1 MYKTP
6 KTEIKPYMKMTDL
19 IEENP
24 ALLLMMQHFDM
35 DFMVDDNTVEMLCQR
50 YELSVELFISVG
62 NLYNGLRPKS
72 EVILSENDFIE
83 IIRFLRNSHIY
94 YRKYKYPELSA
105 YINSLQK
112 DNSSKELKLLEIFF
126 NNYFKEVLE
135 HLDYEDNIAFPYF
148 TNLINNKSIPC
159 NQAYSATEYYDH
171 HTDIELK
178 LTDLKNLLL
187 KHIKIEQSL
196 NLKRK
201 LLLSLF
207 ELEFDLYIHSLI
219 EETILIPAGQCIEEK
234 CN

>member
-6 KTEIKPYMKMTDL
+6 KTEIKPYMKMIDL

-83 IIRFLRNSHIY
+83 IIRFLRNSHVY

-112 DNSSKELKLLEIFF
+112 DNSSKELKLLEKFF

-159 NQAYSATEYYDH
+159 NQEYSATEYYDH

-187 KHIKIEQSL
+187 KHIKIDQSL
-196 NLKRK
+196 NLRRK